1 MTFVEYDLC
10 PSSPS
15 LSFKAKMMMMRR
27 MAVMVVMKMTM
38 IITCAPPPH
47 PSRSRQSLTHH
58 QCPSHP
64 SQLSTPLAPEDFGGH
79 DEVDENDDD
88 ADAGEN
94 DDQGS
99 PS

>member
-1 MTFVEYDLC
+1 
-10 PSSPS
+10 
-15 LSFKAKMMMMRR
+15 MMMMRK
-27 MAVMVVMKMTM
+27 MVMMVVMKMTM

-64 SQLSTPLAPEDFGGH
+64 SQLSNPLAPEDFGGH
-79 DEVDENDDD
+79 DEVDDEDDG
-88 ADAGEN
+88 ADDGAGEN